1 MIRRMSRWKDDPV
14 LQDVAAGQETCW
26 INPNLRP
33 FHAVCGSLPM
43 TAADIRDAAERLDR
57 FAPFLMRVFPE
68 TKPDHGRI
76 ESPLRELP
84 ALRANLERRGE
95 APEGRL
101 LLKMDS
107 DLAVAGS
114 VKARGGIYE
123 VLKHTEDLALRAGIL
138 SPGDDYALLADHRK
152 FFSRYT
158 VQVGSTGNL
167 GLSIG
172 MMSAAIGYRAVVHM
186 SADARQWKK
195 DLLRRNGVEVR
206 EYAGDYGKAVAEGR
220 KLSDADPKSYFVDDE
235 HSRTLFLGYAVAG
248 RRLAD
253 QLEELD
259 VAVDEEHPLFVTV
272 PCGVGGAPGGIA
284 FGLRHVFGDDVHIFF
299 AEPTQCPCM
308 LLGLATG
315 EGSSICV
322 QDAGLSGITE
332 ADGLAVAR
340 PSGLVCSMAGH
351 LISGEFT
358 VADGRLYDDLRALY
372 ETEGIFIEPSAC
384 AAFAGFRGL
393 RTYPDARAYLSGH
406 GLAGKMANA
415 AHVLWATGGRLVPEQ
430 TREEY
435 LCKRL

>member
-1 MIRRMSRWKDDPV
+1 MTERLWKGYPV
-14 LQDVAAGQETCW
+14 LENVAAGRETCW
-26 INPNLRP
+26 INPGLRP
-33 FHAVCGSLPM
+33 FHTVCGTLPM

-68 TKPDHGRI
+68 TKSVGGRI

-84 ALRANLERRGE
+84 ALRELLSDRGE

-101 LLKMDS
+101 FLKMDS

-138 SPGDDYALLADHRK
+138 SPGDDYAVLADHRD
-152 FFSRYT
+152 FFSHYT

-172 MMSAAIGYRAVVHM
+172 IMSAAIGYRAVVHM

-195 DLLRRNGVEVR
+195 DLLRQKGVEVR
-206 EYAGDYGKAVAEGR
+206 EYAGNYGNAVAEGR

-235 HSRTLFLGYAVAG
+235 HSRALFLGYAVAG

-253 QLEELD
+253 QLTELGME
-259 VAVDEEHPLFVTV
+259 VDEEHPLFVTV

-315 EGSSICV
+315 KGSGICV
-322 QDAGLSGITE
+322 QDAGLTGITE
-332 ADGLAVAR
+332 ADGLAVSR
-340 PSGLVCSMAGH
+340 PSGLVCQRAEH
-351 LISGEFT
+351 LLSGEFT
-358 VADGRLYDDLRALY
+358 VSDGRLYDDLRALY
-372 ETEGIFIEPSAC
+372 ETEDIFIEPSSC
-384 AAFAGFRGL
+384 AAFAGYRGL
-393 RTYPDARAYLSGH
+393 RTYPAARDYLAEH
-406 GLAGKMANA
+406 GLKGKMAGA
-415 AHVLWATGGRLVPEQ
+415 SHVLWATGGRLVPEPI
-430 TREEY
+430 REEY
-435 LCKRL
+435 LSKHL